1 MRMDSYS
8 KDYNDALRSQQLED
22 KMKEQEWREEQA
34 RMRADE
40 EKERRQEALAHAKKI
55 GVLKK

>member
-1 MRMDSYS
+1 MDSYS

-22 KMKEQEWREEQA
+22 KMREQQRREEQA

-40 EKERRQEALAHAKKI
+40 EEEKRQETLAYARKM
-55 GVLKK
+55 GTLKK